1 LVRHSKTCIQI
12 ENLAMKRQLPRWKNV
27 KPLLGWSLP
36 KLPLQDKKLK
46 KVVNMAEMRSLAKKR
61 VPKAV
66 FDYVDGGAND
76 ELAYARSQEIYSKV
90 EFKARVLRDVSKI
103 DLNAE
108 ILDAKTSL
116 PIIFAPTG
124 YTRMMHYKGEVMVA
138 KVCQENNLIYNL
150 STMGTTSSKEIGEQ
164 VSGVRRWF
172 QLYLWRDRDQSLKFI
187 EEAKEAGFEGLMLTV
202 DTAVGGIKWRDM
214 RNGLTVPPKIG
225 LKTFFDMALKPKWW
239 FNLLTTAPL
248 EFATFRNFNKPLS
261 EIAAKVFDPA
271 VTFEDVKW
279 LRSVWQGK
287 LIIKGIQTV
296 EDASELAKI
305 GIDAIV
311 LSNHGGRQL
320 DRSVVPLELLPSV
333 RAAIGAKG
341 SGPQIYIDGAVMS
354 GADVIA
360 AIALGADAV
369 LIGRAYLYGAMAAGE
384 GGVKKVVELF
394 RFEMET
400 AMKLMGAKNLGELSP
415 DFVNI
420 RA

>member
-1 LVRHSKTCIQI
+1 
-12 ENLAMKRQLPRWKNV
+12 MKRQFPRWKNI

-36 KLPLQDKKLK
+36 KDPFADRKLK
-46 KVVNMAEMRSLAKKR
+46 KVVNLAEMRLLSKKR

-76 ELAYARSQEIYSKV
+76 ELAYARSQEIYSRV
-90 EFKARVLRDVSKI
+90 EFRARVLRDVSKI
-103 DLNAE
+103 DLTAD
-108 ILDAKTSL
+108 IVGQKSAL

-124 YTRMMHYKGEVMVA
+124 YTRMMHYQGEVMIA
-138 KVCQENNLIYNL
+138 KVCEENDLVYNL
-150 STMGTTSSKEIGEQ
+150 STMGTTSSKEIGDQ
-164 VSGVRRWF
+164 VPTVRRWF
-172 QLYLWRDRDQSLKFI
+172 QLYLWRDRSQSLKFI
-187 EEAKEAGFEGLMLTV
+187 EEAQAAGFEGLMLTV

-239 FNLLTTAPL
+239 ANLLTTAPL

-279 LRSVWQGK
+279 LRSVWKGK

-296 EDASELAKI
+296 SDAVELKNI
-305 GIDAIV
+305 GVDAIV

-320 DRSVVPLELLPSV
+320 DRSVVPLELLPQV
-333 RAAIGAKG
+333 RSAIGPKG
-341 SGPQIYIDGAVMS
+341 NGPQIFIDGAIMS
-354 GADVIA
+354 GADVLA

-369 LIGRAYLYGAMAAGE
+369 LIGRAYLYGAMAAGKK
-384 GGVKKVVELF
+384 GVEKVVEML

-400 AMKLMGAKNLGELSP
+400 AMKLLGAKDLSELNP

-420 RA
+420 RN

>member
-1 LVRHSKTCIQI
+1 
-12 ENLAMKRQLPRWKNV
+12 MKRQLPRWKSI
-27 KPLLGWSLP
+27 KPLLGWGLP
-36 KLPLQDKKLK
+36 KSPFRDRKLNS
-46 KVVNMAEMRSLAKKR
+46 VVNLAELRLLAKKR

-76 ELAYARSQEIYSKV
+76 ELAYARSQEIYSRI
-90 EFKARVLRDVSKI
+90 EFKARVLRDVSVINLKTK
-103 DLNAE
+103 
-108 ILDAKTSL
+108 ILDKESSL
-116 PIIFAPTG
+116 PLIFAPTG
-124 YTRMMHYKGEVMVA
+124 YTRMMHYQGEVMVA
-138 KVCQENNLIYNL
+138 KVCDENNLIYNL

-164 VSGVRRWF
+164 VPNVRSWF

-187 EEAKEAGFEGLMLTV
+187 EEAKAAGFEGLMLTV
-202 DTAVGGIKWRDM
+202 DTAVGGIKWRDI

-296 EDASELAKI
+296 SDAQELAKI
-305 GIDAIV
+305 GVDAIV

-320 DRSVVPLELLPSV
+320 DRSVVPLELLPAV
-333 RAAIGAKG
+333 RAAIGPKG
-341 SGPQIYIDGAVMS
+341 NSPEIYIDGAIMS
-354 GADVIA
+354 GADCLA
-360 AIALGADAV
+360 AVALGADAV
-369 LIGRAYLYGAMAAGE
+369 LIGRAYLYGAMAAGKN
-384 GGVKKVVELF
+384 GVEKVVEIL

-400 AMKLMGAKNLGELSP
+400 ALKLMGAKNLSELSP
-415 DFVNI
+415 DFINI
-420 RA
+420 RS

>member
-1 LVRHSKTCIQI
+1 
-12 ENLAMKRQLPRWKNV
+12 MKRQLPRWKNI
-27 KPLLGWSLP
+27 KPLLGWSMPKFPLP
-36 KLPLQDKKLK
+36 DRKLK
-46 KVVNMAEMRSLAKKR
+46 NVVNLAEMRDLAKKR

-76 ELAYARSQEIYSKV
+76 ELAYARSQEIYSRV

-103 DLNAE
+103 DLTCDVIGQRSA
-108 ILDAKTSL
+108 L

-124 YTRMMHYKGEVMVA
+124 YTRMMHYQGELMVA
-138 KVCQENNLIYNL
+138 KICQENNLIYNL
-150 STMGTTSSKEIGEQ
+150 STMGTTSSEEIGNQ
-164 VSGVRRWF
+164 VPGVRRWF

-225 LKTFFDMALKPKWW
+225 IKTFFDMALKPKWW

-261 EIAAKVFDPA
+261 EIAATVFDPA

-296 EDASELAKI
+296 ADAAELKKI
-305 GIDAIV
+305 GVDAIV

-320 DRSVVPLELLPSV
+320 DRSVVPLELLPQV
-333 RAAIGAKG
+333 RTEIGIKG
-341 SGPQIYIDGAVMS
+341 SGPQIYVDGAIMS
-354 GADVIA
+354 GADVLA
-360 AIALGADAV
+360 AVALGADAV
-369 LIGRAYLYGAMAAGE
+369 LIGRAYLYGAMAAGKN
-384 GGVKKVVELF
+384 GVEKVVEILK
-394 RFEMET
+394 FEMET
-400 AMKLMGAKNLGELSP
+400 ALKLMGAKNLSELSP
-415 DFVNI
+415 DFINI
-420 RA
+420 RS

>member
-1 LVRHSKTCIQI
+1 
-12 ENLAMKRQLPRWKNV
+12 M
-27 KPLLGWSLP
+27 P
-36 KLPLQDKKLK
+36 KFPLQDRKLK
-46 KVVNMAEMRSLAKKR
+46 SVVNLAEMRNLAKKR

-76 ELAYARSQEIYSKV
+76 ELAYVRSQEIYSRV

-103 DLNAE
+103 DLTCDV
-108 ILDAKTSL
+108 LGQKTAL
-116 PIIFAPTG
+116 PLIFAPTG
-124 YTRMMHYKGEVMVA
+124 YTRMMHYQGEVMVA
-138 KVCQENNLIYNL
+138 KICEENNLIYNL
-150 STMGTTSSKEIGEQ
+150 STMGTTSSEEIGNQ
-164 VSGVRRWF
+164 VPGVRRWF

-187 EEAKEAGFEGLMLTV
+187 EEAKKAGFEGLMLTV

-225 LKTFFDMALKPKWW
+225 FKTFFDMALKPKWW

-261 EIAAKVFDPA
+261 EIAATVFDPA

-296 EDASELAKI
+296 ADAAELKKI
-305 GIDAIV
+305 GVDAIV

-320 DRSVVPLELLPSV
+320 DRSVVPLELLPKV
-333 RAAIGAKG
+333 RSEFGAKG
-341 SGPQIYIDGAVMS
+341 SGPQIYIDGAIMS
-354 GADVIA
+354 GADVLA
-360 AIALGADAV
+360 AVALGADAV
-369 LIGRAYLYGAMAAGE
+369 LIGRAYLYGAMAAGQS
-384 GGVKKVVELF
+384 GVEKVVEMF

-400 AMKLMGAKNLGELSP
+400 AMKLMGAKNLTELTP

-420 RA
+420 RS

>member
-1 LVRHSKTCIQI
+1 
-12 ENLAMKRQLPRWKNV
+12 MKRQLPRWKNI

-36 KLPLQDKKLK
+36 KFPLQDRKLK
-46 KVVNMAEMRSLAKKR
+46 NVVNLAEMRNLAKKR

-76 ELAYARSQEIYSKV
+76 ELAYARSQEIYSRV

-103 DLNAE
+103 DLTCDVIGRRSA
-108 ILDAKTSL
+108 L

-124 YTRMMHYKGEVMVA
+124 YTRMMHYQGEVMVA
-138 KVCQENNLIYNL
+138 KICEENNLIYNL
-150 STMGTTSSKEIGEQ
+150 STMGTTSSEEIGNQ
-164 VSGVRRWF
+164 VPGVRRWF

-187 EEAKEAGFEGLMLTV
+187 EEAKEAGFDGLMLTV

-225 LKTFFDMALKPKWW
+225 FKTFFDMALKPKWW

-261 EIAAKVFDPA
+261 EIAATVFDPA

-287 LIIKGIQTV
+287 LIIKGIQTIA
-296 EDASELAKI
+296 DAAELKKI
-305 GIDAIV
+305 GVDAIV

-320 DRSVVPLELLPSV
+320 DRSVVPLELLPTV
-333 RAAIGAKG
+333 RSEFGAKG
-341 SGPQIYIDGAVMS
+341 SGPQIYIDGAIMS
-354 GADVIA
+354 GADVLA
-360 AIALGADAV
+360 AVALGADAV
-369 LIGRAYLYGAMAAGE
+369 LIGRAYLYGAMAAGQS
-384 GGVKKVVELF
+384 GVEKVVAMF

-400 AMKLMGAKNLGELSP
+400 AMKLMGAKNLTELTP

-420 RA
+420 RP

>member
-1 LVRHSKTCIQI
+1 
-12 ENLAMKRQLPRWKNV
+12 MKRQFPRWKNI

-36 KLPLQDKKLK
+36 KDPFADRKLK
-46 KVVNMAEMRSLAKKR
+46 KVVNLAEMRLLSKKR

-76 ELAYARSQEIYSKV
+76 ELAFIRSQEVYSRV

-103 DLNAE
+103 DLTANIVGQKSA
-108 ILDAKTSL
+108 L

-124 YTRMMHYKGEVMVA
+124 YTRMMHYKGEIMVA
-138 KVCQENNLIYNL
+138 KVCEENNLVYNL
-150 STMGTTSSKEIGEQ
+150 STMGTTSSKEIGDQ
-164 VSGVRRWF
+164 VPNVRRWF
-172 QLYLWRDRDQSLKFI
+172 QLYLWRDRSQSLKFI
-187 EEAKEAGFEGLMLTV
+187 EEAQAAGFEGLMLTV

-239 FNLLTTAPL
+239 ANLLTTAPL

-271 VTFEDVKW
+271 VTFEDIKW
-279 LRSVWQGK
+279 LRSVWKGK

-296 EDASELAKI
+296 SDAVELTKI
-305 GIDAIV
+305 GVDAIV

-320 DRSVVPLELLPSV
+320 DRSVVPLELLPQV
-333 RAAIGAKG
+333 RSAIGTKG
-341 SGPQIYIDGAVMS
+341 NGPQIFIDGAIMS
-354 GADVIA
+354 GADVLA

-369 LIGRAYLYGAMAAGE
+369 LIGRAYLYGAMAAGKK
-384 GGVKKVVELF
+384 GVEKVVEML

-400 AMKLMGAKNLGELSP
+400 AMKLLGAKDLSELNP

-420 RA
+420 RN

>member
-1 LVRHSKTCIQI
+1 
-12 ENLAMKRQLPRWKNV
+12 MKRQFPRWKNI

-36 KLPLQDKKLK
+36 KDPFTDRKLK
-46 KVVNMAEMRSLAKKR
+46 KVVNLAEMRLLSKKR

-76 ELAYARSQEIYSKV
+76 ELAYTRSQEIYSQV
-90 EFKARVLRDVSKI
+90 EFRARVLRDVSKI
-103 DLNAE
+103 DLTTDIVDQKSA
-108 ILDAKTSL
+108 L

-124 YTRMMHYKGEVMVA
+124 YTRMMHYQGEVMVA
-138 KVCQENNLIYNL
+138 KVCEENKLVYNL
-150 STMGTTSSKEIGEQ
+150 STMGTTSSKEIGNQ
-164 VSGVRRWF
+164 VPNVRRWF
-172 QLYLWRDRDQSLKFI
+172 QLYLWRDRSQSLKFI
-187 EEAKEAGFEGLMLTV
+187 EEAESAGFEGLMLTV

-279 LRSVWQGK
+279 LRSVWKGK

-296 EDASELAKI
+296 SDAVELKSI
-305 GIDAIV
+305 GVDAIV

-320 DRSVVPLELLPSV
+320 DRSVVPLELLPQV
-333 RAAIGAKG
+333 RSAIGAKG
-341 SGPQIYIDGAVMS
+341 NGPQIFIDGAIMS
-354 GADVIA
+354 GADVLA

-369 LIGRAYLYGAMAAGE
+369 LIGRAYLYGAMAAGRK
-384 GGVKKVVELF
+384 GVEKVVEML

-400 AMKLMGAKNLGELSP
+400 AMKLLGAKDLSELNP

-420 RA
+420 RS

>member
-1 LVRHSKTCIQI
+1 
-12 ENLAMKRQLPRWKNV
+12 MKRQFPRWKNI

-36 KLPLQDKKLK
+36 KDPFADRKLK
-46 KVVNMAEMRSLAKKR
+46 KVVSLAEMRLLSKKR

-76 ELAYARSQEIYSKV
+76 ELAFIRSQEVYSRV

-103 DLNAE
+103 DLTANIVGQKSA
-108 ILDAKTSL
+108 L

-124 YTRMMHYKGEVMVA
+124 YTRMMHYQGEIMVA
-138 KVCQENNLIYNL
+138 KVCEENNLVYNL
-150 STMGTTSSKEIGEQ
+150 STMGTTSSKEIGDQ
-164 VSGVRRWF
+164 VPNVRRWF
-172 QLYLWRDRDQSLKFI
+172 QLYLWRDRSQSLKFI
-187 EEAKEAGFEGLMLTV
+187 EEAQAAGFEGLMLTV

-239 FNLLTTAPL
+239 ANLLTTAPL

-271 VTFEDVKW
+271 VTFEDIKW
-279 LRSVWQGK
+279 LRSVWKGK

-296 EDASELAKI
+296 SDAVELTKI
-305 GIDAIV
+305 GVDAIV

-320 DRSVVPLELLPSV
+320 DRSVVPLELLPQV
-333 RAAIGAKG
+333 RSAIGPKG
-341 SGPQIYIDGAVMS
+341 NGPQIFIDGAIMS
-354 GADVIA
+354 GADVLA

-369 LIGRAYLYGAMAAGE
+369 LIGRAYLYGAMAAGKK
-384 GGVKKVVELF
+384 GVEKVVEML

-400 AMKLMGAKNLGELSP
+400 AMKLLGAKDLSELNP

-420 RA
+420 RN

>member
-1 LVRHSKTCIQI
+1 
-12 ENLAMKRQLPRWKNV
+12 MKRQLPRWKNI
-27 KPLLGWSLP
+27 KPLLGWGLP
-36 KLPLQDKKLK
+36 KSPFQDRKLK
-46 KVVNMAEMRSLAKKR
+46 SIVNLAELRLLAKRR

-76 ELAYARSQEIYSKV
+76 ELAYARSQEIYSKI
-90 EFKARVLRDVSKI
+90 EFKARVLRDVSVI
-103 DLNAE
+103 DLKTK
-108 ILDAKTSL
+108 ILGKESAL

-124 YTRMMHYKGEVMVA
+124 YTRMMHYQGEVMVA
-138 KVCQENNLIYNL
+138 KVCKENNLIYNL

-164 VSGVRRWF
+164 VPAVRRWF
-172 QLYLWRDRDQSLKFI
+172 QLYLWRDREQSLKFI
-187 EEAKEAGFEGLMLTV
+187 EEARAAGFEGLMLTV

-225 LKTFFDMALKPKWW
+225 FKTFFDMALKPKWW

-296 EDASELAKI
+296 SDAQELAKI
-305 GIDAIV
+305 GVDAIV

-320 DRSVVPLELLPSV
+320 DRSVVPLELLPEV
-333 RAAIGAKG
+333 RTALGPKG
-341 SGPQIYIDGAVMS
+341 SGVEIYIDGAVMS
-354 GADVIA
+354 GADCLA
-360 AIALGADAV
+360 AVALGADAV
-369 LIGRAYLYGAMAAGE
+369 LIGRAYLYGAMAAGKN
-384 GGVKKVVELF
+384 GVEKVVEIL

-400 AMKLMGAKNLGELSP
+400 ALKLMGAKNLLELSP
-415 DFVNI
+415 DFINI
-420 RA
+420 RS

>member
-1 LVRHSKTCIQI
+1 
-12 ENLAMKRQLPRWKNV
+12 MKRQFPRWKNI

-36 KLPLQDKKLK
+36 KDPFADRKLK
-46 KVVNMAEMRSLAKKR
+46 KVVNLAEMRLLSKKR

-76 ELAYARSQEIYSKV
+76 ELAFIRSQEVYSRV

-103 DLNAE
+103 DLTANIVGQKSA
-108 ILDAKTSL
+108 L

-124 YTRMMHYKGEVMVA
+124 YTRMMHYQGEVMVA
-138 KVCQENNLIYNL
+138 KICEENNLVYNL
-150 STMGTTSSKEIGEQ
+150 STMGTTSSKEIGDQ
-164 VSGVRRWF
+164 VPNVRRWF
-172 QLYLWRDRDQSLKFI
+172 QLYLWRDRSQSLKFI
-187 EEAKEAGFEGLMLTV
+187 EEAEAAGFEGLMLTV

-239 FNLLTTAPL
+239 ANLLTTAPL

-279 LRSVWQGK
+279 LRSAWKGK

-296 EDASELAKI
+296 SDAVELTKI
-305 GIDAIV
+305 GVDAIV

-320 DRSVVPLELLPSV
+320 DRSVVPLELLPQV
-333 RAAIGAKG
+333 RSAIGPKG
-341 SGPQIYIDGAVMS
+341 NGPQIFIDGAIMS
-354 GADVIA
+354 GADVLA

-369 LIGRAYLYGAMAAGE
+369 LIGRAYLYGAMAAGKK
-384 GGVKKVVELF
+384 GVEKVVEML

-400 AMKLMGAKNLGELSP
+400 AMKLLGAKDLSELNP

-420 RA
+420 RN

>member
-1 LVRHSKTCIQI
+1 
-12 ENLAMKRQLPRWKNV
+12 MKRQLPRWKNI
-27 KPLLGWSLP
+27 KPLLGWSFP
-36 KLPLQDKKLK
+36 KFKNNDRRLNSAINISDLR
-46 KVVNMAEMRSLAKKR
+46 VLAKSR

-76 ELAYARSQEIYSKV
+76 EIAYARSQEIYSRI

-103 DLNAE
+103 DLSAE
-108 ILDAKTSL
+108 ILGNTSAL

-138 KVCQENNLIYNL
+138 KICQENNLIYNL
-150 STMGTTSSKEIGEQ
+150 STMGTTSSKEIGAQ
-164 VSGVRRWF
+164 VPDVRRWF
-172 QLYLWRDRDQSLKFI
+172 QLYLWRDREQSLKFI
-187 EEAKEAGFEGLMLTV
+187 EEAKLAGFEGLMLTV

-225 LKTFFDMALKPKWW
+225 FRTFFDMALKPRWW

-296 EDASELAKI
+296 ADATELAKF
-305 GIDAIV
+305 GVDAIV

-333 RAAIGAKG
+333 RAAIGVKG
-341 SGPQIYIDGAVMS
+341 SGPQIYIDGAIMS
-354 GADVIA
+354 GADVLA

-369 LIGRAYLYGAMAAGE
+369 LIGRSYLYGAMAAGE
-384 GGVKKVVELF
+384 AGVRKVVELF

-400 AMKLMGAKNLGELSP
+400 AMKLMGVKNLSELTS
-415 DFVNI
+415 DFINI
-420 RA
+420 RS

>member
-1 LVRHSKTCIQI
+1 
-12 ENLAMKRQLPRWKNV
+12 MKRQLPRWKNI
-27 KPLLGWSLP
+27 KPLLGWGLP
-36 KLPLQDKKLK
+36 KSPFQDRQLK
-46 KVVNMAEMRSLAKKR
+46 SVVNLAELRLLAKRR

-76 ELAYARSQEIYSKV
+76 ELAYARSQEIYSKI
-90 EFKARVLRDVSKI
+90 EFKARVLRDVSVI
-103 DLNAE
+103 DLKTK
-108 ILDAKTSL
+108 ILGKESAL

-124 YTRMMHYKGEVMVA
+124 YTRMMHYQGEVMVA
-138 KVCQENNLIYNL
+138 KVCKENNLIYNL

-164 VSGVRRWF
+164 VPAVRRWF
-172 QLYLWRDRDQSLKFI
+172 QLYLWRDREQSLKFI
-187 EEAKEAGFEGLMLTV
+187 EEARAAGFEGLMLTV

-225 LKTFFDMALKPKWW
+225 FKTFFDMALKPKWW

-296 EDASELAKI
+296 SDAQELAKI
-305 GIDAIV
+305 GVDAIV

-320 DRSVVPLELLPSV
+320 DRSVVPLELLPEV
-333 RAAIGAKG
+333 RTALGPKG
-341 SGPQIYIDGAVMS
+341 SSVEIYIDGAVMS
-354 GADVIA
+354 GADCLA
-360 AIALGADAV
+360 AVALGADAV
-369 LIGRAYLYGAMAAGE
+369 LIGRAYLYGAMAAGKN
-384 GGVKKVVELF
+384 GVEKVVEIL

-400 AMKLMGAKNLGELSP
+400 ALKLMGAKNLSELSP
-415 DFVNI
+415 DFINI
-420 RA
+420 RS

>member
-1 LVRHSKTCIQI
+1 
-12 ENLAMKRQLPRWKNV
+12 MKRQLPRWRNI

-36 KLPLQDKKLK
+36 KFPLADKKLQNA
-46 KVVNMAEMRSLAKKR
+46 VNLAELRMLARQR

-76 ELAYARSQEIYSKV
+76 ELAYTRSQEVYSRV
-90 EFKARVLRDVSKI
+90 EFRARVLRDVSKI
-103 DLNAE
+103 NLTTN
-108 ILDAKTSL
+108 ILGSDSAL

-124 YTRMMHYKGEVMVA
+124 YTRMMHYQGEIMVA
-138 KVCQENNLIYNL
+138 KVCDENNLIYNL
-150 STMGTTSSKEIGEQ
+150 STMGTTSSSEIGEQ
-164 VSGVRRWF
+164 VPNVRRWF
-172 QLYLWRDRDQSLKFI
+172 QLYLWRDRNQSLKFI
-187 EEAKEAGFEGLMLTV
+187 EEAKAAGFEGLMLTV

-225 LKTFFDMALKPKWW
+225 LKTFIDMTLKPKWW

-261 EIAAKVFDPA
+261 EIAATVFDPA

-287 LIIKGIQTV
+287 LIIKGIQNLS
-296 EDASELAKI
+296 DAAELTKI
-305 GIDAIV
+305 GVDAIV

-320 DRSVVPLELLPSV
+320 DRSVVPLELLPEV
-333 RAAIGAKG
+333 RKAVGAKG
-341 SGPQIYIDGAVMS
+341 AGPEIYLDGAIMS
-354 GADVIA
+354 GADVLA

-384 GGVKKVVELF
+384 VGVRKVVEIL

-400 AMKLMGAKNLGELSP
+400 AMKLMGVKNLNELTP
-415 DFVNI
+415 EFVNI
-420 RA
+420 RN

>member
-1 LVRHSKTCIQI
+1 
-12 ENLAMKRQLPRWKNV
+12 MKRQFPRWKNI

-36 KLPLQDKKLK
+36 KDPFADRKLK
-46 KVVNMAEMRSLAKKR
+46 KVVNLAEMRLLSKKR

-76 ELAYARSQEIYSKV
+76 ELAFIRSQEVYSRV

-103 DLNAE
+103 NLTANIVGQKSA
-108 ILDAKTSL
+108 L

-124 YTRMMHYKGEVMVA
+124 YTRMMHYQGEIMVA
-138 KVCQENNLIYNL
+138 KVCKENNLVYNL
-150 STMGTTSSKEIGEQ
+150 STMGTTSSKEIGDQ
-164 VSGVRRWF
+164 VPNVRRWF
-172 QLYLWRDRDQSLKFI
+172 QLYLWRDRSQSLKFI
-187 EEAKEAGFEGLMLTV
+187 EEAQAAGFEGLMLTV

-239 FNLLTTAPL
+239 ANLLTTAPL

-271 VTFEDVKW
+271 VTFEDIKW
-279 LRSVWQGK
+279 LRSVWKGK

-296 EDASELAKI
+296 SDAVELTKI
-305 GIDAIV
+305 GVDAIV

-320 DRSVVPLELLPSV
+320 DRSVVPLELLPQV
-333 RAAIGAKG
+333 RSAIGPKG
-341 SGPQIYIDGAVMS
+341 NGPQIFIDGAIMS
-354 GADVIA
+354 GADVLA

-369 LIGRAYLYGAMAAGE
+369 LIGRAYLYGAMAAGKK
-384 GGVKKVVELF
+384 GVEKVVEML

-400 AMKLMGAKNLGELSP
+400 AMKLLGAKDLSELNP

-420 RA
+420 RN

>member
-1 LVRHSKTCIQI
+1 
-12 ENLAMKRQLPRWKNV
+12 MKRQLPRWKSI
-27 KPLLGWSLP
+27 KPLLGWGLP
-36 KLPLQDKKLK
+36 KSPFRDRKLNS
-46 KVVNMAEMRSLAKKR
+46 VVNLAELRSLANRR

-76 ELAYARSQEIYSKV
+76 ELAYARSQEIYSRV
-90 EFKARVLRDVSKI
+90 EFKARVLRDVSVI
-103 DLNAE
+103 DLKTK
-108 ILDAKTSL
+108 ILDKESAL

-124 YTRMMHYKGEVMVA
+124 YTRMMHYQGEVMVA
-138 KVCQENNLIYNL
+138 KVCNENNLIYNL

-164 VSGVRRWF
+164 VPNVRRWF

-187 EEAKEAGFEGLMLTV
+187 EEAKAAGFEGLMLTV

-296 EDASELAKI
+296 SDAQELAKI
-305 GIDAIV
+305 GVDAIV

-320 DRSVVPLELLPSV
+320 DRSVVPLELLPAV
-333 RAAIGAKG
+333 RTAIGPKG
-341 SGPQIYIDGAVMS
+341 SSPEIYIDGAIMS
-354 GADVIA
+354 GADCLA
-360 AIALGADAV
+360 AVALGADAV
-369 LIGRAYLYGAMAAGE
+369 LIGRAYLYGAMAAGKN
-384 GGVKKVVELF
+384 GVEKVVEILK
-394 RFEMET
+394 FEMET
-400 AMKLMGAKNLGELSP
+400 ALKLMGAKNLSELSP
-415 DFVNI
+415 DFINI
-420 RA
+420 RS

>member
-1 LVRHSKTCIQI
+1 
-12 ENLAMKRQLPRWKNV
+12 MKRQLPRWKNI
-27 KPLLGWSLP
+27 KPLLGWSMPKFPLP
-36 KLPLQDKKLK
+36 DRKLK
-46 KVVNMAEMRSLAKKR
+46 NVINLAEMRNLAKKR

-76 ELAYARSQEIYSKV
+76 ELAYARSQEIYSRV

-103 DLNAE
+103 DLTCDVIGQRSA
-108 ILDAKTSL
+108 L

-124 YTRMMHYKGEVMVA
+124 YTRMMHYQGELMVA
-138 KVCQENNLIYNL
+138 KICQENNLIYNL
-150 STMGTTSSKEIGEQ
+150 STMGTTSSEEIGNQ
-164 VSGVRRWF
+164 VPGVRRWF

-225 LKTFFDMALKPKWW
+225 FKTFFDMALKPKWW

-261 EIAAKVFDPA
+261 EIAATVFDPA

-296 EDASELAKI
+296 ADAAELKKI
-305 GIDAIV
+305 GVDAIV

-320 DRSVVPLELLPSV
+320 DRSVVPLELLPQV
-333 RAAIGAKG
+333 RSEIGIKG
-341 SGPQIYIDGAVMS
+341 SGPQIYIDGAIMS
-354 GADVIA
+354 GADVLA
-360 AIALGADAV
+360 AVALGADAV
-369 LIGRAYLYGAMAAGE
+369 LIGRAYLYGAMAAGQS
-384 GGVKKVVELF
+384 GVEKVVEMF

-400 AMKLMGAKNLGELSP
+400 AMKLMGAKNLSELTP

-420 RA
+420 RS

>member
-1 LVRHSKTCIQI
+1 
-12 ENLAMKRQLPRWKNV
+12 MKRQLPRWKNI
-27 KPLLGWSLP
+27 KPLLGWSFP
-36 KLPLQDKKLK
+36 KFKNNDRRLNSAINISDLR
-46 KVVNMAEMRSLAKKR
+46 ALAKSR

-76 ELAYARSQEIYSKV
+76 EIAYARSQEIYSRI
-90 EFKARVLRDVSKI
+90 EFKAKVLRDVSKI
-103 DLNAE
+103 DLTAE
-108 ILDAKTSL
+108 ILGKTSAL

-138 KVCQENNLIYNL
+138 KICQENNLIYNL
-150 STMGTTSSKEIGEQ
+150 STMGTTSSKEIGAQ
-164 VSGVRRWF
+164 VPDVRRWF
-172 QLYLWRDRDQSLKFI
+172 QLYLWRDREQSLKFI
-187 EEAKEAGFEGLMLTV
+187 EEAKLAGFEGLMLTV

-225 LKTFFDMALKPKWW
+225 FKTFFDMTLKPRWW

-279 LRSVWQGK
+279 LRSVWQGR

-296 EDASELAKI
+296 ADASELAKI
-305 GIDAIV
+305 GVDAIV

-333 RAAIGAKG
+333 RAAIGVKG
-341 SGPQIYIDGAVMS
+341 SGPQIYIDGAIMS
-354 GADVIA
+354 GADVLA

-384 GGVKKVVELF
+384 SGVRKVVELF

-400 AMKLMGAKNLGELSP
+400 AMKLMGVKNLSELNS
-415 DFVNI
+415 DFINI
-420 RA
+420 RS

>member
-1 LVRHSKTCIQI
+1 
-12 ENLAMKRQLPRWKNV
+12 MKRQFPRWKNI

-36 KLPLQDKKLK
+36 KDAFADRKLK
-46 KVVNMAEMRSLAKKR
+46 KVVNLAEMRLLSKKR

-76 ELAYARSQEIYSKV
+76 ELAFIRSQEVYSRV

-103 DLNAE
+103 DLTANIVGQKSA
-108 ILDAKTSL
+108 L

-124 YTRMMHYKGEVMVA
+124 YTRMMHYQGEIMVA
-138 KVCQENNLIYNL
+138 KICEENNLVYNL
-150 STMGTTSSKEIGEQ
+150 STMGTTSSKEIGDQ
-164 VSGVRRWF
+164 VPNVRRWF
-172 QLYLWRDRDQSLKFI
+172 QLYLWRDRSQSLKFI
-187 EEAKEAGFEGLMLTV
+187 EEAQAAGFEGLMLTV

-239 FNLLTTAPL
+239 ANLLTTAPL

-271 VTFEDVKW
+271 VTFEDIKW
-279 LRSVWQGK
+279 LRSVWKGK

-296 EDASELAKI
+296 SDAVELTKI
-305 GIDAIV
+305 GVDAIV

-320 DRSVVPLELLPSV
+320 DRSVVPLELLPQV
-333 RAAIGAKG
+333 RSAIGPKG
-341 SGPQIYIDGAVMS
+341 NGPQIFIDGAIMS
-354 GADVIA
+354 GADVLA

-369 LIGRAYLYGAMAAGE
+369 LIGRAYLYGAMAAGKK
-384 GGVKKVVELF
+384 GVEKVVEML

-400 AMKLMGAKNLGELSP
+400 AMKLLGAKDLSELNP

-420 RA
+420 RN

>member
-1 LVRHSKTCIQI
+1 
-12 ENLAMKRQLPRWKNV
+12 MKRQFPRWKNI

-36 KLPLQDKKLK
+36 KDPFADRKLK
-46 KVVNMAEMRSLAKKR
+46 KVVNLAEMRLLSKKR

-76 ELAYARSQEIYSKV
+76 ELAFIRSQEVYSRV

-103 DLNAE
+103 DLTANIVGQKSA
-108 ILDAKTSL
+108 L

-124 YTRMMHYKGEVMVA
+124 YTRMMNYQGEIMVA
-138 KVCQENNLIYNL
+138 KVCEENNLVYNL
-150 STMGTTSSKEIGEQ
+150 STMGTTSSKEIGDQ
-164 VSGVRRWF
+164 VPNVRRWF
-172 QLYLWRDRDQSLKFI
+172 QLYLWRDRSQSLKFI
-187 EEAKEAGFEGLMLTV
+187 EEAQAAGFEGLMLTV

-239 FNLLTTAPL
+239 ANLLTTAPL

-271 VTFEDVKW
+271 VTFEDIKW
-279 LRSVWQGK
+279 LRSVWKGK

-296 EDASELAKI
+296 SDAVELTKI
-305 GIDAIV
+305 GVDAIV

-320 DRSVVPLELLPSV
+320 DRSIVPLELLPQV
-333 RAAIGAKG
+333 RSAIGPKG
-341 SGPQIYIDGAVMS
+341 NGPQIFIDGAIMS
-354 GADVIA
+354 GADVLA

-369 LIGRAYLYGAMAAGE
+369 LIGRAYLYGAMAAGKK
-384 GGVKKVVELF
+384 GVEKVVEML

-400 AMKLMGAKNLGELSP
+400 AMKLLGAKDLSELNP

-420 RA
+420 RN

>member
-1 LVRHSKTCIQI
+1 L
-12 ENLAMKRQLPRWKNV
+12 KRQFPRWKNI

-36 KLPLQDKKLK
+36 KDPFADRKLK
-46 KVVNMAEMRSLAKKR
+46 KVVNLAEMRLLSKKR

-76 ELAYARSQEIYSKV
+76 ELAFIRSQEVYSRV

-103 DLNAE
+103 DLTANIVGQKSA
-108 ILDAKTSL
+108 L

-124 YTRMMHYKGEVMVA
+124 YTRMMHYQGEIMVA
-138 KVCQENNLIYNL
+138 KVCEENDLVYNL
-150 STMGTTSSKEIGEQ
+150 STMGTTSSKEIGDQ
-164 VSGVRRWF
+164 VPNVRRWF
-172 QLYLWRDRDQSLKFI
+172 QLYLWRDRSQSLKFI
-187 EEAKEAGFEGLMLTV
+187 EEAQAAGFEGLMLTV

-239 FNLLTTAPL
+239 ANLLTTAPL

-279 LRSVWQGK
+279 LRSVWKGK

-296 EDASELAKI
+296 SDAVELTKI
-305 GIDAIV
+305 GVDAIV

-320 DRSVVPLELLPSV
+320 DRSVVPLELLPQV
-333 RAAIGAKG
+333 RSAIGPKG
-341 SGPQIYIDGAVMS
+341 NGPQIFIDGAIMS
-354 GADVIA
+354 GADVLA

-369 LIGRAYLYGAMAAGE
+369 LIGRAYLYGAMAAGKK
-384 GGVKKVVELF
+384 GVEKVVEML

-400 AMKLMGAKNLGELSP
+400 AMKLLGAKDLSELNP

-420 RA
+420 RN

>member
-1 LVRHSKTCIQI
+1 
-12 ENLAMKRQLPRWKNV
+12 MKRQLPRWKSI
-27 KPLLGWSLP
+27 KPLLGWGLP
-36 KLPLQDKKLK
+36 KSPFRDRKLNS
-46 KVVNMAEMRSLAKKR
+46 VVNLAELRSLAKRR

-76 ELAYARSQEIYSKV
+76 ELAYARSQEIYSRV
-90 EFKARVLRDVSKI
+90 EFKARVLRDVSVI
-103 DLNAE
+103 DLKTK
-108 ILDAKTSL
+108 ILDKESAL

-124 YTRMMHYKGEVMVA
+124 YTRMMHYQGEVMVA
-138 KVCQENNLIYNL
+138 KVCDENNLIYNL

-164 VSGVRRWF
+164 VTNVRRWF

-187 EEAKEAGFEGLMLTV
+187 EEAKAAGFEGLMLTV
-202 DTAVGGIKWRDM
+202 DTAVGGIKWRDI

-296 EDASELAKI
+296 SDAQELAKI
-305 GIDAIV
+305 GVDAIV

-320 DRSVVPLELLPSV
+320 DRSVVPLELLPAV
-333 RAAIGAKG
+333 RTAIGPKG
-341 SGPQIYIDGAVMS
+341 NSPEIYIDGAIMS
-354 GADVIA
+354 GADCLA
-360 AIALGADAV
+360 AVALGADAV
-369 LIGRAYLYGAMAAGE
+369 LIGRAYLYGAMAAGKN
-384 GGVKKVVELF
+384 GVEKVVEIL

-400 AMKLMGAKNLGELSP
+400 ALKLMGAKNLSELSP
-415 DFVNI
+415 DFINI
-420 RA
+420 RS

>member
-1 LVRHSKTCIQI
+1 
-12 ENLAMKRQLPRWKNV
+12 MKRQLPRWKSI
-27 KPLLGWSLP
+27 KPLLGWSFP
-36 KLPLQDKKLK
+36 KFPIGDRKLNNS
-46 KVVNMAEMRSLAKKR
+46 VNLAELRLLAKRR

-76 ELAYARSQEIYSKV
+76 ELAYARSQEIYSRV

-103 DLNAE
+103 DLTTN
-108 ILDAKTSL
+108 ILGKNSDL

-124 YTRMMHYKGEVMVA
+124 YTRMMHYQGEIMVA

-150 STMGTTSSKEIGEQ
+150 STMGTTSSSEIGKA
-164 VSGVRRWF
+164 VADVRRWF

-187 EEAKEAGFEGLMLTV
+187 EEAKAAGFEGLMLTV

-214 RNGLTVPPKIG
+214 RNGLTVPPKIN
-225 LKTFFDMALKPKWW
+225 LRTFFDMALKPKWW

-287 LIIKGIQTV
+287 LIIKGIQTAADAV
-296 EDASELAKI
+296 ELTKI
-305 GIDAIV
+305 GVDAIV

-320 DRSVVPLELLPSV
+320 DRSVVPLELLPTV
-333 RAAIGAKG
+333 RAAIGPKG
-341 SGPQIYIDGAVMS
+341 GKVQLYIDGAIMS
-354 GADVIA
+354 GADVLA
-360 AIALGADAV
+360 AIAMGADAV
-369 LIGRAYLYGAMAAGE
+369 LIGRAYLYGAMAAGKA
-384 GGVKKVVELF
+384 GVEKVIQILK
-394 RFEMET
+394 FEMET
-400 AMKLMGAKNLGELSP
+400 AMKLMGAKNLAELTP
-415 DFVNI
+415 DYVNI
-420 RA
+420 RN

>member
-1 LVRHSKTCIQI
+1 L
-12 ENLAMKRQLPRWKNV
+12 KRQFPRWKNI

-36 KLPLQDKKLK
+36 KDPFADRKLK
-46 KVVNMAEMRSLAKKR
+46 KVVNLAEMRLLSKKR

-76 ELAYARSQEIYSKV
+76 ELAFIRSQEVYSRV

-103 DLNAE
+103 DLTANIVGQKSA
-108 ILDAKTSL
+108 L

-124 YTRMMHYKGEVMVA
+124 YTRMMHYQGEIMVA
-138 KVCQENNLIYNL
+138 KVCEENNLVYNL
-150 STMGTTSSKEIGEQ
+150 STMGTTSSKEIGDQ
-164 VSGVRRWF
+164 VPNVRRWF
-172 QLYLWRDRDQSLKFI
+172 QLYLWRDRSQSLKFI
-187 EEAKEAGFEGLMLTV
+187 EEAQAAGFEGLMLTV

-239 FNLLTTAPL
+239 ANLLTTAPL

-271 VTFEDVKW
+271 VTFEDIKW
-279 LRSVWQGK
+279 LRSVWRGK

-296 EDASELAKI
+296 SDAVELTKI
-305 GIDAIV
+305 GVDAIV

-320 DRSVVPLELLPSV
+320 DRSVVPLELLPQV
-333 RAAIGAKG
+333 RSAIGPKG
-341 SGPQIYIDGAVMS
+341 NGPQIFIDGAIMS
-354 GADVIA
+354 GADVLA

-369 LIGRAYLYGAMAAGE
+369 LIGRAYLYGAMAAGKK
-384 GGVKKVVELF
+384 GVEKVVEML

-400 AMKLMGAKNLGELSP
+400 AMKLLGAKDLSELNP

-420 RA
+420 RN

>member
-1 LVRHSKTCIQI
+1 
-12 ENLAMKRQLPRWKNV
+12 MKRQLPRWKNI
-27 KPLLGWSLP
+27 KLLLGWSLP
-36 KLPLQDKKLK
+36 KFPLQDRKLK
-46 KVVNMAEMRSLAKKR
+46 NVVNLAEMRNLAKKR

-76 ELAYARSQEIYSKV
+76 ELAYARSQEIYSRV

-103 DLNAE
+103 DLTCDVIGQKSA
-108 ILDAKTSL
+108 L

-124 YTRMMHYKGEVMVA
+124 YTRMMHYQGEVMIA
-138 KVCQENNLIYNL
+138 KICEENNLIYNL
-150 STMGTTSSKEIGEQ
+150 STMGTTSSEEIGNQ
-164 VSGVRRWF
+164 VPGVRRWF

-225 LKTFFDMALKPKWW
+225 FKTFFDMAHKPKWW

-261 EIAAKVFDPA
+261 EIAATVFDPA

-296 EDASELAKI
+296 ADAAELKKI
-305 GIDAIV
+305 GVDAIV

-320 DRSVVPLELLPSV
+320 DRSVVPLELLPKV
-333 RAAIGAKG
+333 RSEFGAKG
-341 SGPQIYIDGAVMS
+341 SGPQIYIDGAIMS
-354 GADVIA
+354 GADVLA
-360 AIALGADAV
+360 AVALGADAV
-369 LIGRAYLYGAMAAGE
+369 LIGRAYLYGAMAAGQS
-384 GGVKKVVELF
+384 GVEKVVEMF

-400 AMKLMGAKNLGELSP
+400 AMKLMGAKNLTELTP

-420 RA
+420 RS

>member
-1 LVRHSKTCIQI
+1 
-12 ENLAMKRQLPRWKNV
+12 MKRQFPRWKNI

-36 KLPLQDKKLK
+36 KDPLADRKLK
-46 KVVNMAEMRSLAKKR
+46 KVVNLAEMRLLSKKR

-76 ELAYARSQEIYSKV
+76 ELAYARSQEVYSRV
-90 EFKARVLRDVSKI
+90 EFKAKVLRDVSKI
-103 DLNAE
+103 DLTANIVGQKSA
-108 ILDAKTSL
+108 L

-124 YTRMMHYKGEVMVA
+124 YTRMMHYQGEVMVA
-138 KVCQENNLIYNL
+138 KVCEENNLVYNL
-150 STMGTTSSKEIGEQ
+150 STMGTTSSKEIGDL
-164 VSGVRRWF
+164 VPNVRRWF
-172 QLYLWRDRDQSLKFI
+172 QLYLWRDRSQSLKFI
-187 EEAKEAGFEGLMLTV
+187 EEAQIAGFEGLMLTV

-279 LRSVWQGK
+279 LRSVWKGK

-296 EDASELAKI
+296 SDAVELKNI
-305 GIDAIV
+305 GVDAIV

-320 DRSVVPLELLPSV
+320 DRSVVPLELLPQV
-333 RAAIGAKG
+333 RSAIGAKG
-341 SGPQIYIDGAVMS
+341 NGPQIFIDGAIMS
-354 GADVIA
+354 GADVLA

-369 LIGRAYLYGAMAAGE
+369 LIGRAYLYGAMAAGKK
-384 GGVKKVVELF
+384 GVEKVVEML

-400 AMKLMGAKNLGELSP
+400 AMKLLGAKDLSELNP

-420 RA
+420 RN

>member
-1 LVRHSKTCIQI
+1 
-12 ENLAMKRQLPRWKNV
+12 MKRQFPRWKNI

-36 KLPLQDKKLK
+36 KDPLADRKLK
-46 KVVNMAEMRSLAKKR
+46 KVVNLAEMRLLSKKR

-76 ELAYARSQEIYSKV
+76 ELAFIRSQEVYSRV

-103 DLNAE
+103 DLTANIVGQKSA
-108 ILDAKTSL
+108 L

-124 YTRMMHYKGEVMVA
+124 YTRMMHYQGEIMVA
-138 KVCQENNLIYNL
+138 KICEENNLVYNL
-150 STMGTTSSKEIGEQ
+150 STMGTTSSKEIGDQ
-164 VSGVRRWF
+164 VPNVRRWF
-172 QLYLWRDRDQSLKFI
+172 QLYLWRDRSQSLKFI
-187 EEAKEAGFEGLMLTV
+187 EEAQAAGFEGLMLTV

-239 FNLLTTAPL
+239 ANLLTTAPL

-279 LRSVWQGK
+279 LRSVWKGK

-296 EDASELAKI
+296 SDAVELTKI
-305 GIDAIV
+305 GVDAIV

-320 DRSVVPLELLPSV
+320 DRSVVPLELLPQV
-333 RAAIGAKG
+333 RSAIGPKG
-341 SGPQIYIDGAVMS
+341 NGPQIFIDGAIMS
-354 GADVIA
+354 GADVLA

-369 LIGRAYLYGAMAAGE
+369 LIGRAYLYGAMAAGKK
-384 GGVKKVVELF
+384 GVEKVVEML

-400 AMKLMGAKNLGELSP
+400 AMKLLGAKDLSELNP

-420 RA
+420 RN

>member
-1 LVRHSKTCIQI
+1 
-12 ENLAMKRQLPRWKNV
+12 MKRQLPRWKSI
-27 KPLLGWSLP
+27 KPLLGWGLP
-36 KLPLQDKKLK
+36 KSPFRDRKLNS
-46 KVVNMAEMRSLAKKR
+46 VVNLAELRLLAKKR

-76 ELAYARSQEIYSKV
+76 ELAYARSQEIYSRV
-90 EFKARVLRDVSKI
+90 EFKARVLRDVSVINLKTK
-103 DLNAE
+103 
-108 ILDAKTSL
+108 ILDKESSL
-116 PIIFAPTG
+116 PLIFAPTG
-124 YTRMMHYKGEVMVA
+124 YTRMMHYQGEVMVA
-138 KVCQENNLIYNL
+138 KVCDENNLIYNL

-164 VSGVRRWF
+164 VPNVRRWF

-187 EEAKEAGFEGLMLTV
+187 EEAKAAGFEGLMLTV
-202 DTAVGGIKWRDM
+202 DTAVGGIKWRDI

-296 EDASELAKI
+296 SDAQELAKI
-305 GIDAIV
+305 GVDAIV

-320 DRSVVPLELLPSV
+320 DRSVVPLELLPAV
-333 RAAIGAKG
+333 RTAIGPKG
-341 SGPQIYIDGAVMS
+341 SGPEIYIDGAIMS
-354 GADVIA
+354 GADCLA
-360 AIALGADAV
+360 AVALGADAV
-369 LIGRAYLYGAMAAGE
+369 LIGRAYLYGAMAAGKN
-384 GGVKKVVELF
+384 GVEKVVEIL

-400 AMKLMGAKNLGELSP
+400 ALKLMGAKNLAELSP
-415 DFVNI
+415 DFINI
-420 RA
+420 RS